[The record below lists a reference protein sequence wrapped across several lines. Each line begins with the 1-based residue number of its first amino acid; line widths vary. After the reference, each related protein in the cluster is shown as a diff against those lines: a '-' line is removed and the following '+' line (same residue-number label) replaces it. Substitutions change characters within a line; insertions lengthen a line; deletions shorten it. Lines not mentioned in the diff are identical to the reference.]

1 LMSESQEFFNSIHV
15 SRETISRLEIYLAQL
30 VKWQRAIN
38 LVSPK
43 TLPDAW
49 NRHFVDSAQIL
60 PLIPKHVKKIADLG
74 CGAGFPGLVLAILDP
89 SLDVHLVESDEKKCQ
104 FLKHVSRETNCA
116 LTVYNERIESCVD
129 NIKPDLI
136 TARAL
141 ASLDKLLSY
150 TRGCF
155 EANPSLEFL
164 FLKGERA
171 EEEIKE
177 ALKNYKFDYR
187 LYPSETEEN
196 ARIVHLSNVSNL

>member
-1 LMSESQEFFNSIHV
+1 MAQSQEFINSLHV
-15 SRETISRLEIYLAQL
+15 SRETISRLETYLAQL

-38 LVSPK
+38 LVSPN

-49 NRHFVDSAQIL
+49 NRHFVDSAQLL

-74 CGAGFPGLVLAILDP
+74 CGAGFPGLVLAILNPD
-89 SLDVHLVESDEKKCQ
+89 LDIHLVESDDKKCQ

-116 LTVYNERIESCVD
+116 VTVYNARIESCIND
-129 NIKPDLI
+129 IKPDLI

-141 ASLDKLLSY
+141 APLDKLLSY
-150 TRGCF
+150 CKVCF
-155 EANPSLEFL
+155 EENPSLEFL

-177 ALKNYKFDYR
+177 ARKSYKFDCQ
-187 LYPSETEEN
+187 LYPSETDEN
-196 ARIVHLSNVSNL
+196 ARIIHLSNVANL

>member
-1 LMSESQEFFNSIHV
+1 MNLMATSEEFFNSIHV
-15 SRETISRLEIYLAQL
+15 SRETISKLEVYLAQL

-60 PLIPKHVKKIADLG
+60 PLIPKHAKKIADLG

-89 SLDVHLVESDEKKCQ
+89 TLDMHLVESDDKKCQ
-104 FLKHVSRETNCA
+104 FLKHVSRETNCE
-116 LTVYNERIESCVD
+116 LSVYNKRIESCIND
-129 NIKPDLI
+129 IQPDLI

-150 TRGCF
+150 TKGCF
-155 EANPSLEFL
+155 EENP
-164 FLKGERA
+164 
-171 EEEIKE
+171 
-177 ALKNYKFDYR
+177 
-187 LYPSETEEN
+187 
-196 ARIVHLSNVSNL
+196 

>member
-1 LMSESQEFFNSIHV
+1 MAQSLEFLNSLHV
-15 SRETISRLEIYLAQL
+15 SRETISKLEIYLAQL

-49 NRHFVDSAQIL
+49 NRHFVDSAQLL
-60 PLIPKHVKKIADLG
+60 PLIPKHTKKIADLG

-89 SLDVHLVESDEKKCQ
+89 TLDIHLVESDEKKCQ

-116 LTVYNERIESCVD
+116 ITVYNERIELCIND
-129 NIKPDLI
+129 IKPDLI

-150 TRGCF
+150 TKGCF
-155 EANPSLEFL
+155 EENSSLEFI

-171 EEEIKE
+171 EEEIVE
-177 ALKNYKFDYR
+177 ARKNYRFDCK
-187 LYPSETEEN
+187 LFPSETDDN
-196 ARIVHLSNVSNL
+196 ARIVHLTNVSNL